1 MFVYFGKMNCQDKR
15 YWFGP
20 QLTTGPSIVN
30 MMNQKSCFRNG
41 YKLVCGNVARDK
53 TYIKCERYAVT
64 QPSKATTNKMTKSSR
79 PSRVEERCDFSLTI
93 QYDHFHKQ
101 MFLRQCSGCNLSH
114 FGHFVIPPEHR
125 LSGTKDLPE
134 VDLGK
139 LSEFMSMNFPTNVIQ
154 DFIEFET
161 GQTLSMS
168 AIRSFRRT
176 VLKKSHD
183 GKDMTPAESLLHFLD
198 SVEGLEY
205 KILTGTYDEA
215 SDCVSVRQTNKKS
228 GHMGSS
234 SKGEIFVL
242 ITVCLFEYST
252 FFIIITLMDIIV
264 CLFEYS
270 TFFIIIPLMK
280 YSFFGISD
288 ISVGGKARSF
298 IKTIIQALEI
308 GSDEFLLGVA
318 WITKEGKVYHK
329 KFPWINGWD
338 VTFGTNAE
346 KRPLGRLTHKTAN
359 NNIFPGVQAFL
370 PSQAGWVFDWIK
382 STAVPQLLC
391 TKALEKTSLELTDE
405 DRQYIHVSRN
415 VHANTDVNPY
425 GNSKIRLCKWHKV
438 SPNVYCLS

>member
-1 MFVYFGKMNCQDKR
+1 MNYQDKR

-20 QLTTGPSIVN
+20 QFTTGPSIVN

-41 YKLVCGNVARDK
+41 YKLVCANVARDK
-53 TYIKCERYAVT
+53 TYIKCERYAIT
-64 QPSKATTNKMTKSSR
+64 RSSRATTNKMMKSSR
-79 PSRVEERCDFSLTI
+79 PSCIEERCDFSLTI

-101 MFLRQCSGCNLSH
+101 FFLRQCSGCNFSH
-114 FGHFVIPPEHR
+114 FGHFVVPPEHR
-125 LSGTKDLPE
+125 VSGTKDLPE
-134 VDLGK
+134 LDVGK
-139 LSEFMSMNFPTNVIQ
+139 LNEFLSRNFPTSVIQ

-176 VLKKSHD
+176 VLNKSHD

-228 GHMGSS
+228 GQNDST
-234 SKGEIFVL
+234 SKGESF
-242 ITVCLFEYST
+242 LF
-252 FFIIITLMDIIV
+252 IIV

-270 TFFIIIPLMK
+270 NVFVIIPLIE
-280 YSFFGISD
+280 YSFFWISD

-308 GSDEFLLGVA
+308 GSNEFLLGVA

-346 KRPLGRLTHKTAN
+346 KRPLGRMTHKTAN

-438 SPNVYCLS
+438 SPNIYCLS